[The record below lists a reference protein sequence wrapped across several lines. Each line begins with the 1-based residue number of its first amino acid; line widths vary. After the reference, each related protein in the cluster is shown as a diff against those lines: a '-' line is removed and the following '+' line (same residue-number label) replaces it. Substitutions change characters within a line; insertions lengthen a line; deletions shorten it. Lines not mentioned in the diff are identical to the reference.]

1 MILGTDFTVA
11 NFMGVIW
18 TREGMQKLMHS
29 NGKTIIELPDSTSGV
44 PLVLGYSVKIRSG
57 GNLMVP
63 LECTRPVTDR
73 MDIRMD
79 IGFHHRNP
87 NVYIPPSLVNNPNN
101 KYNPKYI
108 PLTILN
114 LSKVDHLY
122 IGRDTVI
129 AFTDVP
135 GFETYN
141 VEIASEDKRTPGK
154 TKKLGAPEA

>member
-1 MILGTDFTVA
+1 
-11 NFMGVIW
+11 
-18 TREGMQKLMHS
+18 MHS
-29 NGKTIIELPDSTSGV
+29 NGETMIESPDSTSGV
-44 PLVLGYSVKIRSG
+44 PLVLIYSVKICPG
-57 GNLMVP
+57 GHLTVP

-73 MDIRMD
+73 MVIRTD
-79 IGFHHRNP
+79 IGFHHRDP
-87 NVYIPPSLVNNPNN
+87 NVYIPLSFVNNPNH

-135 GFETYN
+135 ESETYN
-141 VEIASEDKRTPGK
+141 VEIASEDKIK
-154 TKKLGAPEA
+154 EQ